1 MAAMLGVKHSWTWT
15 CVAPKRYKRK
25 DVARGRK
32 IERREWQRNWS
43 GEYEDPQH
51 VIDRACPKG
60 GPDCQCDKAVQD
72 DTSI

>member
-1 MAAMLGVKHSWTWT
+1 M
-15 CVAPKRYKRK
+15 
-25 DVARGRK
+25 K
-32 IERREWQRNWS
+32 IADRDWID
-43 GEYEDPQH
+43 EYEDPQH